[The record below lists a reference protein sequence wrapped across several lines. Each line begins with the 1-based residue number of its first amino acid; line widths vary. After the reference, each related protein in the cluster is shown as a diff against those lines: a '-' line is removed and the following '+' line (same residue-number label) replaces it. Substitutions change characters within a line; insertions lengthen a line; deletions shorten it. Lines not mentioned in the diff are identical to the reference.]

1 MKNKRSELADLLAD
15 TLNNKFKAT
24 NYKTAYFLEDDP
36 DAPTNVNEWVPT
48 GSSILDI
55 KISNKP
61 NGGFPLGR
69 ISEVIGLEACVTED
83 TLIDVIIESIYKTI
97 PIKEVQELLKVGKNI
112 KVKTKNNEYVDI
124 LNYIDKGYL
133 DTYLVELDNGNSIK
147 VSKDHLFF
155 TDSGWIKTTD
165 LLYIKHNILCDDN
178 EYHKVK
184 YVVAIGKHKI
194 VDITVDHPEE
204 CYFGNGLLNH
214 NSGKSLLAAHALAN
228 TQKKGGIAVYIE
240 TESSVSKE
248 FLRAIGVDL
257 KNLVY
262 VPLDTIEDVFEAIES
277 IIEKIRKTSK
287 DVLVTI
293 VVDSVAA
300 TTTKLEMSSDY
311 DKAGYNTGKSII
323 ISQALRKITNTIARE
338 RVCLIFTNQLRKNMT
353 SMPGQDPYTTS
364 GGMAL
369 AFHSSVRIR
378 LRNMGKLKA
387 KIGGIDEIVGMKT
400 RVVITKN
407 RVGPPW
413 KELVYDIYFNSGI
426 DDCGGWLTVM
436 KERKLV
442 KQAGAWYEYTDKDT
456 GEVIKFQSKDFES
469 IVLSDK
475 TRKETIYND
484 ICKSLISKYKAN
496 EDGGIDDIKVDENI
510 YKDDIDDTPTD
521 SEDDEKPSAKI
532 KPNSDAE

>member
-1 MKNKRSELADLLAD
+1 MENKRSELAELLAN

-61 NGGFPLGR
+61 NGGFPVGR
-69 ISEVIGLEACVTED
+69 IIELLGLEA
-83 TLIDVIIESIYKTI
+83 
-97 PIKEVQELLKVGKNI
+97 
-112 KVKTKNNEYVDI
+112 
-124 LNYIDKGYL
+124 
-133 DTYLVELDNGNSIK
+133 
-147 VSKDHLFF
+147 
-155 TDSGWIKTTD
+155 
-165 LLYIKHNILCDDN
+165 
-178 EYHKVK
+178 
-184 YVVAIGKHKI
+184 
-194 VDITVDHPEE
+194 
-204 CYFGNGLLNH
+204 
-214 NSGKSLLAAHALAN
+214 SGKSLLAAHALAN
-228 TQKKGGIAVYIE
+228 TQKLGGIAVYIE

-338 RVCLIFTNQLRKNMT
+338 RVCLIFTNQLRKNMN
-353 SMPGQDPYTTS
+353 SMPGTDPYTTS

-378 LRNMGKLKA
+378 LRNMGKLKTKA
-387 KIGGIDEIVGMKT
+387 GGVEEVVGMKT

-426 DDCGGWLTVM
+426 DNCGGWLTTM

-456 GEVIKFQSKDFES
+456 GEVLKFQSKTFES
-469 IVLSDK
+469 DILSDE

-484 ICKSLISKYKAN
+484 ICNSLISKYRAN

-510 YKDDIDDTPTD
+510 YDEDIDELTD
-521 SEDDEKPSAKI
+521 SEDDAKPSAKI
-532 KPNSDAE
+532 KPNVK

>member
-1 MKNKRSELADLLAD
+1 MDDKRSELADLLANA
-15 TLNNKFKAT
+15 LNTKFKST

-55 KISNKP
+55 KISNRP
-61 NGGFPLGR
+61 NGGFPVGR
-69 ISEVIGLEACVTED
+69 IIELLGLEA
-83 TLIDVIIESIYKTI
+83 
-97 PIKEVQELLKVGKNI
+97 
-112 KVKTKNNEYVDI
+112 
-124 LNYIDKGYL
+124 
-133 DTYLVELDNGNSIK
+133 
-147 VSKDHLFF
+147 
-155 TDSGWIKTTD
+155 
-165 LLYIKHNILCDDN
+165 
-178 EYHKVK
+178 
-184 YVVAIGKHKI
+184 
-194 VDITVDHPEE
+194 
-204 CYFGNGLLNH
+204 
-214 NSGKSLLAAHALAN
+214 SGKSLLAAHALAN

-240 TESSVSKE
+240 TESSVSKD

-277 IIEKIRKTSK
+277 VIEKIRKTSR

-338 RVCLIFTNQLRKNMT
+338 RVCLIFTNQLRKNMS
-353 SMPGQDPYTTS
+353 SMPGSDPYTTS

-387 KIGGIDEIVGMKT
+387 RVGGVEEIVGMKT
-400 RVVITKN
+400 RVVVTKN
-407 RVGPPW
+407 RVAPPW
-413 KELVYDIYFNSGI
+413 KEVVYDIYFNSGI
-426 DDCGGWLTVM
+426 DDHGGWLTIM

-442 KQAGAWYEYTDKDT
+442 SQSGAWYEYTDKDS
-456 GEVIKFQSKDFES
+456 GEVIRFQSKDFES
-469 IVLSDK
+469 KVLSDES
-475 TRKETIYND
+475 RKNIIYND
-484 ICKSLISKYKAN
+484 ICNSLISKYRAN

-510 YKDDIDDTPTD
+510 YEDDIDDIPTD

-532 KPNSDAE
+532 KPNVKQNK

>member
-1 MKNKRSELADLLAD
+1 MSDKRSELADLLAA
-15 TLNNKFKAT
+15 TLNNTFKST

-36 DAPTNVNEWVPT
+36 EAPTNVNEWVPT

-61 NGGFPLGR
+61 NGGFPVGR
-69 ISEVIGLEACVTED
+69 IIELLGLEACVAED
-83 TLIDVIIESIYKTI
+83 TLVDIDGEIIPIIE
-97 PIKEVQELLKVGKNI
+97 VQKLLKIGKKI
-112 KVKTKNNEYVDI
+112 KVKTKNGGYTTITD
-124 LNYIDKGYL
+124 YIDKGFQ
-133 DTYLVELDNGNSIK
+133 DTYQLYTEDNHSIK
-147 VSKDHLFF
+147 ISAEHKFF
-155 TDSGWIKTTD
+155 TNVGWLECK
-165 LLYIKHNILCDDN
+165 NIIIGIHSILTENDT
-178 EYHKVK
+178 YSIVK
-184 YVVAIGKHKI
+184 SIDYVGKKRI

-240 TESSVSKE
+240 TESSVSKD

-277 IIEKIRKTSK
+277 IIEKIRKTSR

-338 RVCLIFTNQLRKNMT
+338 RVCLIFTNQLRKNMS

-369 AFHSSVRIR
+369 SFHSSVRIR

-387 KIGGIDEIVGMKT
+387 RVGGLEEIVGMKT
-400 RVVITKN
+400 RVVVTKN

-413 KELVYDIYFNSGI
+413 KEVVYDIYFTSGI
-426 DDCGGWLTVM
+426 DDYGGWLTVM
-436 KERKLV
+436 KERKLIA
-442 KQAGAWYEYTDKDT
+442 QAGAWYTYTDKDT
-456 GEVIKFQSKDFES
+456 GEIIKFQSKDFES
-469 IVLSDK
+469 KVLSDE
-475 TRKETIYND
+475 TRKNAIYND
-484 ICKSLISKYKAN
+484 LCGALISKYRAN
-496 EDGGIDDIKVDENI
+496 EDGGIDDIEVDENI
-510 YKDDIDDTPTD
+510 YDDPNLDNETDT
-521 SEDDEKPSAKI
+521 SNE
-532 KPNSDAE
+532 